1 LKWIEALCVGFYERW
16 MMMLGR
22 RGMDVMKLLR
32 IVGISIC
39 ISRS

>member
-1 LKWIEALCVGFYERW
+1 

-32 IVGISIC
+32 IIGISMWRV
-39 ISRS
+39 SRWLGE